1 MAKQVDKKK
10 KKASLTGELIFG
22 IHPVIELLKAKRRK
36 LISIYTTKPEPKAW
50 KNIQKLLPKYPV
62 AIQYVKRDILTKMA
76 GSSDHQGVVAWTQ
89 KFPFR
94 KKFFDPKKQKF
105 LVMLDGI
112 QDPRNLGAILRSA
125 YCTGIQGAILTQ
137 KSSCPLNAVALKS
150 SAGLAEHMEIF
161 VAPSAQSAAQQLKEV
176 GYNLYISVFDGQDAT
191 QCEFKEPLCMVVGSE
206 GLGVSKNI
214 IKHGTPVTL
223 AQRTSDISYNASV
236 AAGILL
242 FLVGTKNNVI

>member
-1 MAKQVDKKK
+1 MIKKAKKEKAKQV
-10 KKASLTGELIFG
+10 GELIFG
-22 IHPVIELLKAKRRK
+22 IHPLIELLKAKRRK
-36 LISIYTTKPEPKAW
+36 IISIYTTKPEPKAW
-50 KNIQKLLPKYPV
+50 QKIKELMPKYPV
-62 AIQYVKRDILTKMA
+62 PIQYVKRDILTRLA
-76 GSSDHQGVVAWTQ
+76 GTTDHQGFVAWTQ

-125 YCTGIQGAILTQ
+125 YCTGVSGAILTQ
-137 KSSCPLNAVALKS
+137 KGSAPLNAVAIKA
-150 SAGLAEHMEIF
+150 SAGLSEHMEICI
-161 VAPSAQSAAQQLKEV
+161 APSAQSAAQQLKEA
-176 GYNLYISVFDGQDAT
+176 GYNMYISVFDGQDAT
-191 QCEFKEPLCMVVGSE
+191 TCEFKEPLCMVVGSE

-214 IKHGTPVTL
+214 IKYGTPVTL

-242 FLVGTKNNVI
+242 FLVGTKNKVI